1 MSVRKKGVSHKTKG
15 QLLRACIQ
23 DHPKGG
29 FLPAGSLQ
37 FCRLYTMASAL
48 AAPPPADGFAGF
60 RSAVVQSLKSTGTLD
75 SLKVTHSPTSHA
87 SPAGVPCPR
96 ASSLCDDGARNAWMA
111 F

>member
-1 MSVRKKGVSHKTKG
+1 MSERRESLTKRKVSFFAHASKI
-15 QLLRACIQ
+15 IQ
-23 DHPKGG
+23 GG